1 MIDISTLKDIE
12 LFEDLDDSSLKDI
25 LTVCK
30 ISHYEK
36 DNIILFEED
45 LGNLLFFIVNGK
57 VKISRINEAGKEII
71 LSIIEEN
78 DYFGEMSILDGEARS
93 ANAVALSDT
102 TVFTINKLNFFSIL
116 QKYPKIAINLLKT
129 LTKRLRK
136 ADKLIESLS
145 LNNAE
150 HRICNTI
157 LTIAENMGTYNN
169 KKVTIEKM
177 PNQEIIANMS
187 GTSRETVSRM
197 FSKLKTKN
205 LIVTSKHT
213 LIIENYET
221 FLKKFST
228 N

>member
-71 LSIIEEN
+71 LSIIEET

-129 LTKRLRK
+129 LTTRLRK

-197 FSKLKTKN
+197 FSKLKMEN
-205 LIVTSKHT
+205 LIVTSRHT